1 MSPIEDKQFSLSRL
15 SIRRKSNQI
24 NLSVLLVLIL
34 AVVSTIAIQ
43 VSLNGVE
50 GALRSDMDGLPQSQE
65 AAISVDEAMAETI
78 RAISG
83 ARTLSL
89 VLGLVGVAMILFL
102 GYRLITVGLR
112 SVALEVWIRRMGA
125 GDLDYKTDVG
135 GQDEITELGIALEE
149 LRQRSIRAMQ
159 LNLVEKLSKDL
170 QGKNDEL
177 EGVLNEL
184 RQTQD
189 QIITQQKLAELGEL
203 TAGVA
208 HEIRNPLNFV
218 KNFSEASEEL
228 LDELRETLEEQAA
241 EMDTES
247 RELVADISHD
257 LTENMERIRSHT
269 ERANRIVRDMLM
281 MGRGGGNYEM
291 VDINILLRE
300 RAALAFHSARAMNP
314 EFQLDIRE
322 ELDPNAGEVSMISEN
337 MGRVF
342 LNIVGNACYA
352 MEEKGRTLDDG
363 QESYAPTLWLR
374 TERFDDKVEIRIR
387 DNGGGIPPDVIEKI
401 FNPFF
406 TTKPSDKGTGLGLSL
421 SNDIVRE
428 HGGSITPVSS
438 PGEYT
443 EMIISI
449 PVSGDDGQERLS
461 PQG

>member
-24 NLSVLLVLIL
+24 NLIVLLVIVLGI
-34 AVVSTIAIQ
+34 VSIVASQI
-43 VSLNGVE
+43 SLNGTE
-50 GALRSDMDGLPQSQE
+50 DALMSDLDGLRQSGE
-65 AAISVDEAMAETI
+65 AAASVNEDMAETM
-78 RAISG
+78 RSISG
-83 ARTLSL
+83 ARTLL
-89 VLGLVGVAMILFL
+89 LILGLVGVALTL
-102 GYRLITVGLR
+102 LLAYRLITVGLR
-112 SVALEVWIRRMGA
+112 SIALEIWIRHMGV
-125 GDLDYKTDVG
+125 GDLDYRTDVG
-135 GQDEITELGIALEE
+135 GRDEITELGIALEE

-170 QGKNDEL
+170 QSKNDEL
-177 EGVLNEL
+177 EGVLDEL

-228 LDELRETLEEQAA
+228 LGELRETLDEQIA
-241 EMDTES
+241 EMDTGS

-269 ERANRIVRDMLM
+269 ERANRIVHDMLM
-281 MGRGGGNYEM
+281 MGRGGGNYQM
-291 VDINILLRE
+291 VDINVLLRE
-300 RAALAFHSARAMNP
+300 RAALAFHSARALNP

-322 ELDPNAGEVSMISEN
+322 EMDPNAGEVSVISED

-352 MEEKGRTLDDG
+352 IEEKGRTLGDS

-374 TERFDDKVEIRIR
+374 TERQEDTVEIRIR

-449 PVSGDDGQERLS
+449 PVSGGEV
-461 PQG
+461 

>member
-1 MSPIEDKQFSLSRL
+1 MVPTEDTQFSLRRF

-24 NLSVLLVLIL
+24 SLTVLLVLVLGI
-34 AVVSTIAIQ
+34 VSIVASQ
-43 VSLNGVE
+43 VSLNGAE
-50 GALRSDMDGLPQSQE
+50 DALRSDLDGLRQSRD
-65 AAISVDEAMAETI
+65 ATVSVNEAMAETM

-89 VLGLVGVAMILFL
+89 VLGLAGVALALFL
-102 GYRLITVGLR
+102 AYRLITVGLR

-125 GDLDYKTDVG
+125 GDLDYRTDVG

-228 LDELRETLEEQAA
+228 LDELRETLDEQVA

-291 VDINILLRE
+291 VAINVLLRE
-300 RAALAFHSARAMNP
+300 RAALAFHSARALNP

-322 ELDPNAGEVSMISEN
+322 DLDPNAGEVSVISED

-352 MEEKGRTLDDG
+352 IEEKGQTLGGRQDP
-363 QESYAPTLWLR
+363 YMPTLWLK
-374 TERFDDKVEIRIR
+374 TERKGEELEIRIR

-406 TTKPSDKGTGLGLSL
+406 TTKPTDRGTGLGLSL

-449 PVSGDDGQERLS
+449 PVSGGEGQERPS